1 MPSFFC
7 PELTCS
13 LKQIELTGDEL
24 HHLAHVMRYK
34 SGELIKLN
42 SGKGYIGTGIIQQI
56 EKQKAIIE
64 IKDANFTEPSQPAY
78 AIAFSLLRSKNDEW
92 LVEKTT
98 ELGVT
103 DLFPIT
109 TQYSVRNP
117 SVNTLS
123 RFRQSAL
130 SAIKQCNN
138 PWLPVI
144 HPVHT
149 LKSVIDAIRQAG
161 YEPVAAVESRPDLW
175 MSDLNLSDNYCY
187 MVGPEGGFDKEEL
200 DFLSECRIRSISISG
215 KVLRAETAA
224 IALAAQHNLIHRS

>member
-1 MPSFFC
+1 MPSFYC

-13 LKQIELTGDEL
+13 LQQIELSGDQF
-24 HHLAHVMRYK
+24 HHLAHVMRHK
-34 SGELIKLN
+34 SGDLIKLN
-42 SGKGYIGTGIIQQI
+42 SGKGYIGTGIIQQVD
-56 EKQKAIIE
+56 KHKAVIDIAE
-64 IKDANFTEPSQPAY
+64 LNFTKPSQPAY
-78 AIAFSLLRSKNDEW
+78 AIAFSLRSKNDEW

-117 SVNTLS
+117 SVNTLL

-130 SAIKQCNN
+130 SAIKQCDN

-144 HPVHT
+144 HPVHS
-149 LKSVIDAIRQAG
+149 LKSVIDAIRQAD

-175 MSDLNLSDNYCY
+175 MSDLNLSDNYCFI
-187 MVGPEGGFDKEEL
+187 VGPEGGFDKEEL
-200 DFLSECRIRSISISG
+200 DFLSESRIRSISISG

-224 IALAAQHNLIHRS
+224 IALAAQHNLIHRN